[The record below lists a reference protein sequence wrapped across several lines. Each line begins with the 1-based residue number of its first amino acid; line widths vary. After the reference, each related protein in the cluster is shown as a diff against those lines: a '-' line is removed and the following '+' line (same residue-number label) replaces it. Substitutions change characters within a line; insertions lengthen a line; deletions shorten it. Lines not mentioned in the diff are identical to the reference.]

1 MLVNLWLIQLIHSMS
16 RTIKLTTSQALIK
29 FLQHQYV
36 SRDGVELKFIEGVW
50 GIFGHGNVAGV
61 SQALHQYPGMPYY
74 LCRNEQAMTHTSIAY
89 AKAKNRMQAFAC
101 AASIG
106 PGSTNMITGAATAT
120 INRIPLLLLPSDY
133 FARRN
138 VGPVLQ
144 QLEHPV
150 SQDITVNNA
159 FQPVS
164 KYWDRINR
172 PDQLPW
178 SMLEAMRVLTCP
190 AETGAVTLCLP
201 QDVQTEAHEYNTD
214 LFEKRVWT
222 IPRNR
227 PDEGSFRQAVSLIK
241 EAEKPFI
248 IAGGGVLY
256 SEATDVLGDF
266 VKRTGIPVGETQAGK
281 SSLRFDHPLNLGS
294 VGATGSLAS
303 NQTASQADVVILIGT
318 RLSDFT
324 TSSKS
329 QFQHPDVKFISINVN
344 SMDAHKLSALSL
356 IGDAK
361 VTLELLDDALEGYEV
376 SGPYRARLAE
386 RKQQWTEEIHRV
398 THLKTEEPLQ
408 QPNVIGIVNETAG
421 EDSVVICAA
430 GSLPGDLHKLWKP
443 YQPGGYHLEY
453 GYSCMGYEIAGG
465 LGVKMARPDK
475 QVIVMVGDGSY
486 QMLSSELIT
495 AIQEGIKITVV
506 LLDNHGYG
514 SIGSLS
520 ESVGSQGFGTDY
532 RYREEKSNQL
542 EGEHLPLD
550 FVMNAKSY
558 GVNVHTAETY
568 AELEKALLS
577 SYKAEKTQVIVVSV
591 DKEQKVPGYEGWWDV
606 PVAEVAET
614 ESAQKARKEY
624 EKIRTRQRDYF
635 KQTQ

>member
-1 MLVNLWLIQLIHSMS
+1 MS
-16 RTIKLTTSQALIK
+16 KTTKLTTAQALIQ
-29 FLQHQYV
+29 FLLNQYV
-36 SRDGVELKFIEGVW
+36 KRDGVEHQFLKGVW

-61 SQALHQYPGMPYY
+61 AQALHQYPEMPFY
-74 LCRNEQAMTHTSIAY
+74 LCRNEQAMTHTGIAY

-144 QLEHPV
+144 QLEHPM

-178 SMLEAMRVLTCP
+178 SMLEAMRVLTSP

-227 PDEGSFRQAVSLIK
+227 PDESSFSEAVSLIK
-241 EAEKPFI
+241 QAEKPFI

-256 SEATDVLGDF
+256 SEATETLKKF
-266 VKRTGIPVGETQAGK
+266 VDRTGIPVGETQAGK
-281 SSLRFDHPLNLGS
+281 SSLRFDHPLNLGA

-303 NQTASQADVVILIGT
+303 NQTASEADLVILIGT

-329 QFQHPDVKFISINVN
+329 QFQNSDVKFVSINVN

-361 VTLELLDDALEGYEV
+361 VTLEMLNEALEGHTVYD
-376 SGPYRARLAE
+376 SYRSKACQ
-386 RKQQWTEEIHRV
+386 RKSDWEEEIQRV
-398 THLKTEEPLQ
+398 TNLETNQLLQ

-465 LGVKMARPDK
+465 LGVKMAKPDK
-475 QVIVMVGDGSY
+475 EVIVMVGDGSY

-520 ESVGSQGFGTDY
+520 ESVGSQGFGTNY
-532 RYREEKSNQL
+532 RYRDEDSNQL

-550 FVMNAKSY
+550 FVKNAESY
-558 GVNVHTAETY
+558 GVDVHTAENY
-568 AELEKALLS
+568 EELEDALQK

-624 EKIRTRQRDYF
+624 EELRKRQRDYF
-635 KQTQ
+635 KQTKS

>member
-1 MLVNLWLIQLIHSMS
+1 MS
-16 RTIKLTTSQALIK
+16 TTTKLTTAQALIR
-29 FLQHQYV
+29 FLGQQYV
-36 SRDGVELKFIEGVW
+36 HRDGVEYPFIKGVW
-50 GIFGHGNVAGV
+50 GIFGHGNVAGIA
-61 SQALHQYPGMPYY
+61 QALHQYPQMPYY

-101 AASIG
+101 ASSIG
-106 PGSTNMITGAATAT
+106 PGATNMVTGAATAT

-144 QLEHPV
+144 QLEHPM
-150 SQDITVNNA
+150 SQDISVNNA

-164 KYWDRINR
+164 RYWDRINR

-190 AETGAVTLCLP
+190 AETGAVTVCLP
-201 QDVQTEAHEYNTD
+201 QDVQTEAYEYNTD
-214 LFEKRVWT
+214 LFEKRVWR

-227 PDEGSFRQAVSLIK
+227 PDEGGFRQAARLIRQ
-241 EAEKPFI
+241 AEQPFI

-256 SEATDVLGDF
+256 SEASEALRSF
-266 VKRTGIPVGETQAGK
+266 VDRTGIPVGETQAGK
-281 SSLRFDHPLNLGS
+281 SSLPFDHPLNLGS

-303 NQTASQADVVILIGT
+303 NQTASEADVVILIGT

-344 SMDAHKLSALSL
+344 AMDAHKLSALSL

-361 VTLELLDDALEGYEV
+361 VTLGMLDEALEAYET
-376 SGPYRARLAE
+376 SGSYQATIAG
-386 RKQQWTEEIHRV
+386 RKQQWTGELERV
-398 THLKTEEPLQ
+398 THLETDDQLQ
-408 QPNVIGIVNETAG
+408 QPNVIGIVNEAAG
-421 EDSVVICAA
+421 PDSVVICAA
-430 GSLPGDLHKLWKP
+430 GSLPGDLHKLWKA

-453 GYSCMGYEIAGG
+453 GYSTMGYEIAGG
-465 LGVKMARPDK
+465 LGVKMASPDK
-475 QVIVMVGDGSY
+475 RVVVMVGDGSY

-506 LLDNHGYG
+506 LLDNRGYG

-520 ESVGSQGFGTDY
+520 ESVGSQAFGTNY
-532 RYREEKSNQL
+532 RYRDEGSSQL
-542 EGEHLPLD
+542 EGPTLPMD
-550 FVMNAKSY
+550 FVKNARSY
-558 GVNVHTAETY
+558 GVGVHTAESY
-568 AELEKALLS
+568 DELEQALQASFKAD
-577 SYKAEKTQVIVVSV
+577 KTQVIVVNV

-614 ESAQKARKEY
+614 ESAQKARSQY
-624 EKIRTRQRDYF
+624 EEARKRQRDYF
-635 KQTQ
+635 KQSK